1 MSISV
6 RIAEGLAWDV
16 QPRFSPDGKR
26 IAFTSD
32 RGGGDNIW
40 IMNRDGSDKR
50 QVTKEEIR
58 LLNQPSWSPDGRYIV
73 AKKHFTATRS
83 LGTGEIWLYHVSGGG
98 GVPLVKKPSEK
109 LQMELGEPIY
119 APDGKKIAFVRREM
133 TRSKLYVKDLE
144 PGIER
149 KVYDDLDQDVQETW
163 AVTGV

>member
-6 RIAEGLAWDV
+6 LMAEGLAWDV

-58 LLNQPSWSPDGRYIV
+58 LLNQPSWSPDGCYIV
-73 AKKHFTATRS
+73 AKKHFTTTRS
-83 LGTGEIWLYHVSGGG
+83 LRTGEIWLYHVSGGG
-98 GVPLVKKPSEK
+98 VPLVKKPSENT
-109 LQMELGEPIY
+109 
-119 APDGKKIAFVRREM
+119 RRN
-133 TRSKLYVKDLE
+133 S
-144 PGIER
+144 
-149 KVYDDLDQDVQETW
+149 
-163 AVTGV
+163 AS